1 MEQIPMA
8 QLESIKKIIVP
19 ILKDNGAEFI
29 GIFGSY
35 ARGENKSESDLDVL
49 VKFSKPK
56 GLFDI
61 IGLERELSEKLERRV
76 DLVTQ
81 GALSPYIK
89 DNVFK
94 DLKIIYQ

>member
-35 ARGENKSESDLDVL
+35 ARGENKSESDLDIL

-61 IGLERELSEKLERRV
+61 IGLERELSEKLERKV

-89 DNVFK
+89 DNVLK

>member
-1 MEQIPMA
+1 MA